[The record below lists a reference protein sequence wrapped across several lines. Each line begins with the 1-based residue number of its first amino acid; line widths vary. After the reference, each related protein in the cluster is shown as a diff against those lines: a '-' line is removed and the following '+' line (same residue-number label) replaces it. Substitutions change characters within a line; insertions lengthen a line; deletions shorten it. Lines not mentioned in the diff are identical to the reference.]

1 MKSGPDVFADALVS
15 RAVAD
20 AGALILQIPKP
31 IVLVVRSKRAA
42 RFAGRAD
49 INTRHRPRKRA
60 IQYCEALVINRKAAE
75 YWIPA
80 FRGCSNGY
88 RFAKRQGKPN
98 SAGK

>member
-1 MKSGPDVFADALVS
+1 VFADALVS

-60 IQYCEALVINRKAAE
+60 IQYCE
-75 YWIPA
+75 WIPA
-80 FRGCSNGY
+80 FRGLLQWLSF
-88 RFAKRQGKPN
+88 RET
-98 SAGK
+98 AG